1 MSFVTLAKNE
11 NQNSKYTNIIFFFL
25 FFDYLLYNDFIYIA
39 PRHRATKTPSQFT
52 IDLNLLRT
60 GVEKR
65 TTIMVRN
72 IPNRYTREGLIED
85 LQEFR

>member
-1 MSFVTLAKNE
+1 MSCKNE
-11 NQNSKYTNIIFFFL
+11 NQNSKYTNIFFFFL
-25 FFDYLLYNDFIYIA
+25 SSVDYLLTYFIA